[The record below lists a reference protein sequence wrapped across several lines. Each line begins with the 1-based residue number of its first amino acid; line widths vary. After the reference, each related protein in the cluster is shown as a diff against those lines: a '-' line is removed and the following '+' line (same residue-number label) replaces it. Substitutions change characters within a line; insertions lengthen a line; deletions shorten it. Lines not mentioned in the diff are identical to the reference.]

1 MTFFSAMQLN
11 HRERSAAVQEDKIKT
26 KRGFGGFPGLEHSTS
41 SFLGPGCIPALRSVR
56 YSGNHR
62 VTYCCYYLLI
72 CFQQVTNFFTVLHFR
87 HMDFKIY
94 KIHRDVIHIIM
105 SHFPPQSFVCSCCN
119 KNLQIKAP
127 SPTLHDIICS
137 EMESLFLRL
146 IQQGFIRHC
155 AECCGRFR

>member
-1 MTFFSAMQLN
+1 MSHDSNLVLTCRN
-11 HRERSAAVQEDKIKT
+11 NNGKNNE
-26 KRGFGGFPGLEHSTS
+26 
-41 SFLGPGCIPALRSVR
+41 FLLLYCIVFHLYTTRI
-56 YSGNHR
+56 H
-62 VTYCCYYLLI
+62 YLLI